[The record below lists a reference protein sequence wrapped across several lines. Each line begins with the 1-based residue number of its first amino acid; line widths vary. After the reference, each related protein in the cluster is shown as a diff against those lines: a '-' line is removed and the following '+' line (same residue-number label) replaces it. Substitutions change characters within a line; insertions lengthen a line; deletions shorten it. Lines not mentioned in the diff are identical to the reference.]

1 MPKISVVI
9 PVYNG
14 EKTIQKTIESVLNQT
29 FKDWELIIIDDGSQD
44 STVRIIRE
52 IEDSRIRLFS
62 YDNAGLASSRNRGI
76 AHAQGE
82 FISFL
87 DADDLWTSDKLEM
100 QFQALEKHPEAAVA
114 YSWTDYIDQSSQFL
128 HSGRHITINGN
139 IYQHLLVNNFLEN
152 GSNPLIRKQALNQ
165 AGKFDTS
172 LKAGED
178 WDMWLRLAARYQFVA
193 VPLPQILY
201 RVSTD
206 SMSSQIKNQ
215 ERECLKV
222 IEKAFKSAP
231 ESLQPLKRKTLAELY
246 KYLMWKI
253 FQQQPSPKQGL
264 ILMEYLINYSTHEPE
279 WKKEIKF
286 ILIMFIKSLITLILP
301 SRFSQKILKKD

>member
-1 MPKISVVI
+1 
-9 PVYNG
+9 
-14 EKTIQKTIESVLNQT
+14 
-29 FKDWELIIIDDGSQD
+29 
-44 STVRIIRE
+44 
-52 IEDSRIRLFS
+52 
-62 YDNAGLASSRNRGI
+62 
-76 AHAQGE
+76 
-82 FISFL
+82 
-87 DADDLWTSDKLEM
+87 LWTSDKLEA
-100 QFQALEKHPEAAVA
+100 QFQALQENPEAMVA
-114 YSWTDYIDQSSQFL
+114 YSWTDYIDESSQFL
-128 HSGRHITINGN
+128 HSGRQITKNGDV
-139 IYQHLLVNNFLEN
+139 YQHLLVNNFLEN

-165 AGKFDTS
+165 VGGFDS
-172 LKAGED
+172 SINSVAD

-201 RVSTD
+201 RVSTG

-301 SRFSQKILKKD
+301 TRFSQKILKKN

>member
-1 MPKISVVI
+1 MNLISVII

-14 EKTIQKTIESVLNQT
+14 EKTIKETILSVLNQT
-29 FKDWELIIIDDGSQD
+29 FENWELIIINDGSTD
-44 STVRIIRE
+44 STIEIIAQ
-52 IEDSRIRLFS
+52 IQNTKIRVFNCE
-62 YDNAGLASSRNRGI
+62 NAGLAKSRNRGI
-76 AHAQGE
+76 DHSQGE
-82 FISFL
+82 YISFL
-87 DADDLWTSDKLEM
+87 DADDLWTPDKLEA
-100 QFQALEKHPEAAVA
+100 QFQALQENPEAMVA

-165 AGKFDTS
+165 VGKFDTS

-178 WDMWLRLAARYQFVA
+178 WDMWLRLAVHYQFVA

-201 RVSTD
+201 RVSAD

-215 ERECLKV
+215 EIECLKV

-231 ESLQPLKRKTLAELY
+231 ESQQNLKCLSLSNLY
-246 KYLMWKI
+246 KYLTFKAIEDSPSRQNAGIAAYCLWQYCKYKPELLLKPQIIISVTIKI
-253 FQQQPSPKQGL
+253 
-264 ILMEYLINYSTHEPE
+264 ILMFFQP
-279 WKKEIKF
+279 
-286 ILIMFIKSLITLILP
+286 
-301 SRFSQKILKKD
+301 KIVN

>member
-14 EKTIQKTIESVLNQT
+14 EKTIQKTIESVLKQT
-29 FKDWELIIIDDGSQD
+29 WQDFELIVINDGSQD
-44 STVRIIRE
+44 ATLE
-52 IEDSRIRLFS
+52 ILSSIQDPRLQILS

-76 AHAQGE
+76 DQAQGE

-87 DADDLWTSDKLEM
+87 DADDLWTSDKLEA
-100 QFQALEKHPEAAVA
+100 QFQALQEHPEAAVA
-114 YSWTDYIDQSSQFL
+114 YSWTDYIDQLSQFL

-139 IYQHLLVNNFLEN
+139 VYQHLLVNNFLEN

-165 AGKFDTS
+165 VGKFDTS

-178 WDMWLRLAARYQFVA
+178 WDMWLRLAVHYQFVA

-201 RVSTD
+201 RVSAD

-215 ERECLKV
+215 EIECLKV
-222 IEKAFKSAP
+222 IEKTFKSAP
-231 ESLQPLKRKTLAELY
+231 ESQQNLKCLSLSNLY
-246 KYLMWKI
+246 KYLTFKAIEDSPSRQNAGIAAYCLWQYCKYKPELLLKPQIIISVTIKI
-253 FQQQPSPKQGL
+253 
-264 ILMEYLINYSTHEPE
+264 ILMFFQP
-279 WKKEIKF
+279 
-286 ILIMFIKSLITLILP
+286 
-301 SRFSQKILKKD
+301 KIVN

>member
-1 MPKISVVI
+1 MVLISVVI

-14 EKTIQKTIESVLNQT
+14 AKTIQQTINSVLNQT

-44 STVRIIRE
+44 STVKIIRE
-52 IEDSRIRLFS
+52 IEDSRIRIFS
-62 YDNAGLASSRNRGI
+62 YDNGGLSLSRNRGI
-76 AHAQGE
+76 HHAQGE
-82 FISFL
+82 YITFL
-87 DADDLWTSDKLEM
+87 DADDLWTSDKLEA
-100 QFQALEKHPEAAVA
+100 QFQALEEHPEAAVA

-128 HSGRHITINGN
+128 HSGRHITMNGDV
-139 IYQHLLVNNFLEN
+139 YQHLLVNNFLEN

-165 AGKFDTS
+165 VGGFDS
-172 LKAGED
+172 SINSVAD
-178 WDMWLRLAARYQFVA
+178 WDMWVRLAALYQFVA

-201 RVSTD
+201 RVSTH

-222 IEKAFKSAP
+222 IEKAFEQAP
-231 ESLQPLKRKTLAELY
+231 ESLQSLKRKTLAQLY

-253 FQQQPSPKQGL
+253 FQQQPNPKQCL

-286 ILIMFIKSLITLILP
+286 IFIMFIKSLTTLILP

>member
-14 EKTIQKTIESVLNQT
+14 EKTIQKTIESVLKQT
-29 FKDWELIIIDDGSQD
+29 WQDFELIVINDGSQD
-44 STVRIIRE
+44 ATLE
-52 IEDSRIRLFS
+52 ILSSIQDPRLQILS

-76 AHAQGE
+76 DQAQGE

-87 DADDLWTSDKLEM
+87 DADDLWTSDKLEA
-100 QFQALEKHPEAAVA
+100 QFQALQEHPEAAVA
-114 YSWTDYIDQSSQFL
+114 YSWTDYIDQLSQFL

-139 IYQHLLVNNFLEN
+139 VYQHLLVNNFLEN

-165 AGKFDTS
+165 VGKFDTS

-178 WDMWLRLAARYQFVA
+178 WDMWLRLAVHYQFVA

-201 RVSTD
+201 RVSAD

-215 ERECLKV
+215 EIECLKV

-231 ESLQPLKRKTLAELY
+231 ES
-246 KYLMWKI
+246 
-253 FQQQPSPKQGL
+253 
-264 ILMEYLINYSTHEPE
+264 
-279 WKKEIKF
+279 
-286 ILIMFIKSLITLILP
+286 
-301 SRFSQKILKKD
+301 

>member
-1 MPKISVVI
+1 MALISVII

-14 EKTIQKTIESVLNQT
+14 EKTIKETILSVLNQT
-29 FKDWELIIIDDGSQD
+29 FEDWELIIINDGSTD
-44 STVRIIRE
+44 STIEIITQ
-52 IEDSRIRLFS
+52 IQDNRIRVFNFE
-62 YDNAGLASSRNRGI
+62 NAGLARSRNRGI
-76 AHAQGE
+76 DHSQGE

-87 DADDLWTSDKLEM
+87 DADDLWTTDKLEA
-100 QFQALEKHPEAAVA
+100 QFQTLQNNPKVMVA

-139 IYQHLLVNNFLEN
+139 VYQHLLVNNFLEN

-165 AGKFDTS
+165 VGGFDS
-172 LKAGED
+172 SINSVAD
-178 WDMWLRLAARYQFVA
+178 WDMWLRLAAGYQFVA

-201 RVSTD
+201 RVSAR

-231 ESLQPLKRKTLAELY
+231 ESQQNLKCLSLSNLY
-246 KYLMWKI
+246 KYLTFKAI
-253 FQQQPSPKQGL
+253 EDS
-264 ILMEYLINYSTHEPE
+264 
-279 WKKEIKF
+279 
-286 ILIMFIKSLITLILP
+286 P
-301 SRFSQKILKKD
+301 SRQNAGIAAYCLWQYCKYKPELLLKPKIIMSVTIKIIFMFFKPK

>member
-1 MPKISVVI
+1 MNLISVII

-14 EKTIQKTIESVLNQT
+14 EKTIKETILSVLNQT
-29 FKDWELIIIDDGSQD
+29 FENWELIIINDGSTD
-44 STVRIIRE
+44 STIEIIAQ
-52 IEDSRIRLFS
+52 IQNTKIRVFNCE
-62 YDNAGLASSRNRGI
+62 NAGLAKSRNRGI
-76 AHAQGE
+76 DHSQGE
-82 FISFL
+82 YISFL
-87 DADDLWTSDKLEM
+87 DADDLWTPDKLEA
-100 QFQALEKHPEAAVA
+100 QFQALQENPEAMVA

-165 AGKFDTS
+165 VGKFDTS

-178 WDMWLRLAARYQFVA
+178 WDMWLRLAVHYQFVA

-201 RVSTD
+201 RVSAD

-215 ERECLKV
+215 EIECLKV

-231 ESLQPLKRKTLAELY
+231 ES
-246 KYLMWKI
+246 
-253 FQQQPSPKQGL
+253 
-264 ILMEYLINYSTHEPE
+264 
-279 WKKEIKF
+279 
-286 ILIMFIKSLITLILP
+286 
-301 SRFSQKILKKD
+301 

>member
-1 MPKISVVI
+1 MK
-9 PVYNG
+9 
-14 EKTIQKTIESVLNQT
+14 QT
-29 FKDWELIIIDDGSQD
+29 WQDFELIVINDGSQD
-44 STVRIIRE
+44 ATLEVLSSIQDPRLRI
-52 IEDSRIRLFS
+52 LS
-62 YDNAGLASSRNRGI
+62 YSNAGLASSRNRGI
-76 AHAQGE
+76 TEATGE
-82 FISFL
+82 YISFL
-87 DADDLWTSDKLEM
+87 DADDLWTPDKLEA
-100 QFQALEKHPEAAVA
+100 QFQALEEHPEAAVA

-139 IYQHLLVNNFLEN
+139 VYQHLLVNNFLEN

-165 AGKFDTS
+165 VGGFDS
-172 LKAGED
+172 SINSVAD
-178 WDMWLRLAARYQFVA
+178 WDMWVRLAALYQFVA

-201 RVSTD
+201 RVSTH

-222 IEKAFKSAP
+222 IEKAFEQAP
-231 ESLQPLKRKTLAELY
+231 ESLQSLKRKTLAQLY

-253 FQQQPSPKQGL
+253 FQQQPNPKQCL

-286 ILIMFIKSLITLILP
+286 IFIMFIKSLTTLILP

>member
-1 MPKISVVI
+1 MVLISVVI

-14 EKTIQKTIESVLNQT
+14 EKTIQQTINSVLNQT

-44 STVRIIRE
+44 STVKIIRE
-52 IEDSRIRLFS
+52 IEDSRIRIFS
-62 YDNAGLASSRNRGI
+62 YDNGGLALSRNRGI
-76 AHAQGE
+76 DHAEGE
-82 FISFL
+82 YITFL
-87 DADDLWTSDKLEM
+87 DADDLWTPDKLEA
-100 QFQALEKHPEAAVA
+100 QFQALQENPEAMVA
-114 YSWTDYIDQSSQFL
+114 YSWTDYIDESSQFL

-165 AGKFDTS
+165 VGEFDTS

-178 WDMWLRLAARYQFVA
+178 WDMWLRLAAHYQFVA

-201 RVSTD
+201 RVSTG

-231 ESLQPLKRKTLAELY
+231 ESQQNLKCLSLSNLY
-246 KYLMWKI
+246 KYLTFKAIEDSPSRQNAGIAAYCLWQYCKYKPELLLNPKI
-253 FQQQPSPKQGL
+253 IMSVTIKI
-264 ILMEYLINYSTHEPE
+264 ILMFFSTQN
-279 WKKEIKF
+279 
-286 ILIMFIKSLITLILP
+286 S
-301 SRFSQKILKKD
+301 

>member
-1 MPKISVVI
+1 MTLISVII
-9 PVYNG
+9 PVYNA
-14 EKTIQKTIESVLNQT
+14 ELTIKETIESVLNQT

-52 IEDSRIRLFS
+52 IEDSRIRIFS
-62 YDNAGLASSRNRGI
+62 YSNAGLASSRNRGI
-76 AHAQGE
+76 DHAQGE
-82 FISFL
+82 YITFL
-87 DADDLWTSDKLEM
+87 DADDLWTPDKLEA
-100 QFQALEKHPEAAVA
+100 QFQALQEHPEAAVA

-128 HSGRHITINGN
+128 HSGRQITINGDV
-139 IYQHLLVNNFLEN
+139 YEHLLVNNFLEN

-165 AGKFDTS
+165 VGEFDTS

-178 WDMWLRLAARYQFVA
+178 WDMWLRLAADYQFV
-193 VPLPQILY
+193 VVTRPQILY
-201 RVSTD
+201 RVSTG

-222 IEKAFKSAP
+222 IEKAFKFAP

-253 FQQQPSPKQGL
+253 FQQQPSHKQGL

-286 ILIMFIKSLITLILP
+286 ILIMFIKSLTTLILP

>member
-1 MPKISVVI
+1 MVLISVVI

-14 EKTIQKTIESVLNQT
+14 EKTIQQTINSVLNQT
-29 FKDWELIIIDDGSQD
+29 FKDWELIIVDDGSQD
-44 STVRIIRE
+44 STVKIIRE
-52 IEDSRIRLFS
+52 IEDSRIRILS
-62 YDNAGLASSRNRGI
+62 YDNGGLAISRNRGI
-76 AHAQGE
+76 DQAQGE
-82 FISFL
+82 YITFL
-87 DADDLWTSDKLEM
+87 DADDLWTPEKLEA
-100 QFQALEKHPEAAVA
+100 QFQALQENPEAAVA
-114 YSWTDYIDQSSQFL
+114 YSWTDYIDESSQFL
-128 HSGRHITINGN
+128 HSGRQITINGN

-165 AGKFDTS
+165 VGGFDS
-172 LKAGED
+172 SINSVAD
-178 WDMWLRLAARYQFVA
+178 WDMWLRLAALYQFVA

-201 RVSTD
+201 RVSTR

-222 IEKAFKSAP
+222 IEKAFEQAP
-231 ESLQPLKRKTLAELY
+231 ESLHPLKRKTLAELY

-253 FQQQPSPKQGL
+253 FQQQPNPKQGL

-286 ILIMFIKSLITLILP
+286 ILIMFIKSLITLTLP

>member
-165 AGKFDTS
+165 VGGFDS
-172 LKAGED
+172 SINSVAD

-231 ESLQPLKRKTLAELY
+231 ESQQNLKCLSLSNLY
-246 KYLMWKI
+246 KYLTFKAIEDSPSRQNAGIAAYCLWQYCKYKPELLLKPKI
-253 FQQQPSPKQGL
+253 IISLTIKI
-264 ILMEYLINYSTHEPE
+264 ILMFFQVKTVN
-279 WKKEIKF
+279 
-286 ILIMFIKSLITLILP
+286 
-301 SRFSQKILKKD
+301 